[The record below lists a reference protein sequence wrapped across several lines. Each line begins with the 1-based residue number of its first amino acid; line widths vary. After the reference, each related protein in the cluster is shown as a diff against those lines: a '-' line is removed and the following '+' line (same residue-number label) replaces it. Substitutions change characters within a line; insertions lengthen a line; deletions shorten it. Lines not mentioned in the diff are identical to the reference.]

1 VTDPTTTPPT
11 LAALTTRFG
20 IGKAITF
27 DTGHGGLPRCKLSG
41 TGGTAE
47 IYLLGATLTS
57 FIPTGGS
64 ELLFVSPKSKYEP
77 GKAIRGGVPIIFPWF
92 GTIPTKPEL
101 PQHGVARNAQWQV
114 TSTDAAA
121 DGSVMIT
128 LTLTASDTTRKL
140 WPNDFALTF
149 TVIIAPTGELL
160 MSLTTENRSQSPFVF
175 EDALHTY
182 FAVGDVRR
190 VVVDGLENADYIDK
204 FDNLTRKN
212 QGKDPVLLTGPTDRV
227 YLGVTAPAIIHDPAG
242 RAIRVKKRGS
252 RCTVVWNP
260 WEPNA
265 AKMAD
270 LGQENWPGFICI
282 EACNCSEHAIHLAPG
297 ASHTTTCHVAVSR
310 E

>member
-1 VTDPTTTPPT
+1 MDSQTP
-11 LAALTTRFG
+11 ASLTTQFG
-20 IGKAITF
+20 IAKAVTF
-27 DTGHGGLPRCKLSG
+27 DAGQGGLTRCKLAG

-57 FIPTGGS
+57 FVPAGGT

-92 GTIPTKPEL
+92 GSVAAKPQL

-114 TSTDAAA
+114 TATDAGAN
-121 DGSVMIT
+121 GGVMAT
-128 LTLTASDTTRKL
+128 LTLASTDTTKKL
-140 WPNDFALTF
+140 WPHDFALNF
-149 TVIIAPTGELL
+149 TVIITPAGELL
-160 MSLTTENRSQSPFVF
+160 MSLTTENRGPHPWPF

-190 VVVDGLENADYIDK
+190 VVVDGLENAQYIDK
-204 FDNLTRKN
+204 FDNLARKN

-227 YLGVTAPAIIHDPAG
+227 YLGVSAPAIIHDPAG
-242 RAIRVKKRGS
+242 RAIRVKKSGS

-270 LGQENWPGFICI
+270 LGTENWPGFLCV
-282 EACNCSEHAIHLAPG
+282 EACNCAEHAIHLAPG
-297 ASHTTTCHVAVSR
+297 AAHTTTCEIAVSR